1 MSVDLSLEIAFA
13 VINTLLELAFVYCA
27 IFGCKLTLPLK
38 LIVLEIA
45 LVASSILSH
54 VDALASLGSIFD

>member
-1 MSVDLSLEIAFA
+1 MPVDLSLEVSFA
-13 VINTLLELAFVYCA
+13 MINTLLELTFVNCA

-38 LIVLEIA
+38 LIVLKIA